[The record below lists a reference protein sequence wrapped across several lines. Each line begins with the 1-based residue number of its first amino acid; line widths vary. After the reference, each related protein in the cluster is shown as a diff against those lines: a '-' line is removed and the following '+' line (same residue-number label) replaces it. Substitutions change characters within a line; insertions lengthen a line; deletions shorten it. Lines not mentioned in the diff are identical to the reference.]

1 MMSKPMLVTWPFVML
16 LLDYW
21 PLDRFKRSRAW
32 RLVTEK
38 IPFFILAAAA
48 SVVTFVVQKRGGS
61 VIAAEDLPLHL
72 PGLVFDGR
80 PEIAAEPSQP
90 LAVPCNTE
98 HGVLAN

>member
-61 VIAAEDLPLHL
+61 VIAAEDLPFGVRIGNALIMKNA
-72 PGLVFDGR
+72 PAR
-80 PEIAAEPSQP
+80 P
-90 LAVPCNTE
+90 
-98 HGVLAN
+98 